1 MIREHQRHVLGG
13 DRPQPNHSLK
23 AQRKNLEGKE
33 KKEEGRGE
41 RPVERERGLVSFCAL
56 FCFDLVELNLDF
68 VETF

>member
-1 MIREHQRHVLGG
+1 M
-13 DRPQPNHSLK
+13 
-23 AQRKNLEGKE
+23 EGKE

-68 VETF
+68 VETFEFE

>member
-1 MIREHQRHVLGG
+1 M

-41 RPVERERGLVSFCAL
+41 RPVERERDLVSFCAL
-56 FCFDLVELNLDF
+56 FSFDLVELNLDF
-68 VETF
+68 VETFGIE